1 MSNNTE
7 QLFSTEDQQTVLLDE
22 MDEVKTTKYLIFQSN
37 QLLFG
42 VDAATV
48 VEIITNHT
56 VTKLPMVPNYVSG
69 IINLRGLII
78 PIIDIRLRLGKPPQS
93 DCCIIVIN
101 VSGTQ
106 VGVLV
111 DLVDRMV
118 DIPDG
123 TILPMPSQNT
133 QKMIS
138 GMSSLPDGGTMLV
151 LDCDLLIH
159 EF

>member
-1 MSNNTE
+1 MSNSSE
-7 QLFSTEDQQTVLLDE
+7 LFQSEDDVAVLSDLDE
-22 MDEVKTTKYLIFQSN
+22 IKTTKYLIFQSDS
-37 QLLFG
+37 LLLG
-42 VDAATV
+42 VDASTV
-48 VEIITNHT
+48 VEIITNHA
-56 VTKLPMVPNYVSG
+56 VTSLPMVPDYVSG

-78 PIIDIRLRLGKPPQS
+78 PIIDIRLRLGKPAQP

-101 VSGTQ
+101 VYGTQ

-111 DLVDRMV
+111 DMVDRMV

-123 TILPMPSQNT
+123 TILPMPAQNA
-133 QKMIS
+133 QRMIS

-159 EF
+159 E